1 MPKKK
6 KLKSSKRSSKKSLDL
21 KALLSESE
29 ELFLHINKTL
39 KTFSERYDLT
49 QIVPKEADGDGY
61 MFMVAKTKAKNK
73 DTNLNWSQH
82 NFNFPI
88 SAIAAT
94 IDGVS
99 QATIKHELLN
109 LFAQNLAR
117 QFAEKYGED
126 FASVITIK
134 FYEWLEQE
142 FGDGQKN

>member
-6 KLKSSKRSSKKSLDL
+6 KPSSKKSLDL

-29 ELFLHINKTL
+29 ELFLHVNKTL
-39 KTFSERYDLT
+39 KSFGVKYDLT
-49 QIVPKEADGDGY
+49 QIVPKEAEGDGY
-61 MFMVAKTKAKNK
+61 MFMVAKTHARNK

-117 QFAEKYGED
+117 QFADKYGED
-126 FASVITIK
+126 FASVITVK

-142 FGDGQKN
+142 FGDGK